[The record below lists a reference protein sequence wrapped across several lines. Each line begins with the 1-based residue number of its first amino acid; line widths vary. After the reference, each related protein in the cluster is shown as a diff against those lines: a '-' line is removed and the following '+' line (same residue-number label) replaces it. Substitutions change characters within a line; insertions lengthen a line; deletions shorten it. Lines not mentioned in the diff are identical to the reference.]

1 VDPGVGDIGR
11 GRVRKDRTWPRHP
24 GMRGRKNPGES
35 PRTSGSKEMDMELT
49 VTERAQK
56 MVRSFMEQSGGELK
70 ALKIVAHPGGP
81 EGPRFELSLVSETDR
96 AEDDANVEFG
106 DFSVFVAKESADRLE
121 GATVDYVERVNES
134 GFEIR
139 PAKPG
144 LRVSGPP
151 KGALAEKIKDVL
163 DALVNPAVST
173 HGGEI
178 VLVDVQGTEIF
189 IEMAG
194 GCQGCALS
202 RMTLKQG
209 VERMVRQ
216 AIPEIT
222 AVHDVTDHGSGD
234 NPFY

>member
-1 VDPGVGDIGR
+1 
-11 GRVRKDRTWPRHP
+11 
-24 GMRGRKNPGES
+24 
-35 PRTSGSKEMDMELT
+35 MELT
-49 VTERAQK
+49 VTERAQNV
-56 MVRSFMEQSGGELK
+56 VRTFMEQSEGEHTSLR
-70 ALKIVAHPGGP
+70 IVARPGGV
-81 EGPRFELSLVSETDR
+81 EGPKFDLSLVSEADR
-96 AEDDANVEFG
+96 AEDDIEVVVGE
-106 DFSVFVAKESADRLE
+106 FSVLVEKDSAERLD
-121 GATVDYVERVNES
+121 GATVDFVERVNES

-139 PAKPG
+139 PAQPG
-144 LRVSGPP
+144 LRVAGPP
-151 KGALAEKIKDVL
+151 TGELATKVKDVL
-163 DALVNPAVST
+163 DAQVNPAVSA

-216 AIPEIT
+216 AVPEIT
-222 AVHDVTDHGSGD
+222 AVHDVTDHGSGE

>member
-1 VDPGVGDIGR
+1 
-11 GRVRKDRTWPRHP
+11 
-24 GMRGRKNPGES
+24 
-35 PRTSGSKEMDMELT
+35 MELN
-49 VTERAQK
+49 VTEQARNV
-56 MVRSFMEQSGGELK
+56 VRSYVEQSGGELK
-70 ALKIVAHPGGP
+70 ALRITARQDGP
-81 EGPRFELSLVSETDR
+81 QGPRFELSLVSEADKSE
-96 AEDDANVEFG
+96 EDVSLDLG
-106 DFSVFVAKESADRLE
+106 DFYVFVQEDTAKRLE
-121 GATVDYVERVNES
+121 GATVDFVERVNES

-139 PAKPG
+139 PPERKLKVA
-144 LRVSGPP
+144 GPP
-151 KGALAEKIKDVL
+151 KGELAEKIREVL
-163 DALVNPAVST
+163 DAQVNPAVAA

-189 IEMAG
+189 IEMGG

-216 AIPEIT
+216 AIPEVT

>member
-1 VDPGVGDIGR
+1 MKLNI
-11 GRVRKDRTWPRHP
+11 
-24 GMRGRKNPGES
+24 
-35 PRTSGSKEMDMELT
+35 
-49 VTERAQK
+49 TERAQDV
-56 MVRSFMEQSGGELK
+56 VRTFMEESEGGLR
-70 ALKIVAHPGGP
+70 ALRIAAHPGGIG
-81 EGPRFELSLVSETDR
+81 GPRFELTLVEASDREEDDIQVDMGNFFVLVS
-96 AEDDANVEFG
+96 G
-106 DFSVFVAKESADRLE
+106 DSADRLD

-134 GFEIR
+134 GFEVR
-139 PAKPG
+139 PAARTPQ
-144 LRVSGPP
+144 VAGPP
-151 KGALAEKIKDVL
+151 KGELAIKVKEVL
-163 DALVNPAVST
+163 DAQVNPAVSS

-178 VLVDVQGTEIF
+178 VLVDVRGSEIF

-222 AVHDVTDHGSGD
+222 AVHDVTDHTSGD

>member
-1 VDPGVGDIGR
+1 
-11 GRVRKDRTWPRHP
+11 
-24 GMRGRKNPGES
+24 
-35 PRTSGSKEMDMELT
+35 MELI
-49 VTERAQK
+49 VTERAQSV
-56 MVRSFMEQSGGELK
+56 VRSFIEQTDGEHT
-70 ALKIVAHPGGP
+70 ALRIVARP
-81 EGPRFELSLVSETDR
+81 EGSDGPKFDLTLVSEADK
-96 AEDDANVEFG
+96 AEDDVRVDVPG
-106 DFSVFVAKESADRLE
+106 FSVFIGRESAERLA
-121 GATVDYVERVNES
+121 GATVDFVERVNES

-139 PAKPG
+139 PARPG
-144 LRVSGPP
+144 LKVAGPP
-151 KGALAEKIKDVL
+151 KGELAEKVRDVL
-163 DALVNPAVST
+163 DAQVNPAVSS

-216 AIPEIT
+216 AIPEVT
-222 AVHDVTDHGSGD
+222 AVHDVTDHGSGE

>member
-1 VDPGVGDIGR
+1 
-11 GRVRKDRTWPRHP
+11 
-24 GMRGRKNPGES
+24 
-35 PRTSGSKEMDMELT
+35 MELT
-49 VTERAQK
+49 ITERAQDV
-56 MVRSFMEQSGGELK
+56 VRSFMEKSEGELR
-70 ALKIVAHPGGP
+70 ALRISAHPGGVG
-81 EGPRFELSLVSETDR
+81 GPRFELSLVADSDR
-96 AEDDANVEFG
+96 AEDDVQVDMGEFL
-106 DFSVFVAKESADRLE
+106 VFVSPDSADRLE

-139 PAKPG
+139 PTRTSP
-144 LRVSGPP
+144 RVEGPP
-151 KGALAEKIKDVL
+151 QGELATKVKEVL
-163 DALVNPAVST
+163 DAQVNPAVSA

-178 VLVDVQGTEIF
+178 VLMDVKGTEIF
-189 IEMAG
+189 IEMGG

-222 AVHDVTDHGSGD
+222 AVHDVTDHTSGD

>member
-1 VDPGVGDIGR
+1 
-11 GRVRKDRTWPRHP
+11 
-24 GMRGRKNPGES
+24 
-35 PRTSGSKEMDMELT
+35 MELNIT
-49 VTERAQK
+49 DRAQDV
-56 MVRSFMEQSGGELK
+56 VRSFMDQSEGELR
-70 ALKIVAHPGGP
+70 ALRITAHPGGIG
-81 EGPRFELSLVSETDR
+81 GPRFELALVAESDR
-96 AEDDANVEFG
+96 EEEDIQVDMG
-106 DFSVFVAKESADRLE
+106 DFTVLVAGDSADKLE

-139 PAKPG
+139 PASRAPKP
-144 LRVSGPP
+144 SGAPQ
-151 KGALAEKIKDVL
+151 GELATKVKEVL
-163 DALVNPAVST
+163 DAQVNPAVAA

-178 VLVDVQGTEIF
+178 VLVDVKGNEVF

-216 AIPEIT
+216 AVPEIT
-222 AVHDVTDHGSGD
+222 AVHDVTDHTSGD